1 MKNFI
6 CLLFTIALMVFNS
19 CNNSKQVINEYPLQ
33 GAWETF
39 YIKRVYPD
47 TTIIR
52 SEMGKNLQVHIFTKK
67 HFAFGW
73 QYEEN
78 ASSAGGGEYTFD
90 GDSLRMVSKYHWAS
104 FLVGKS
110 VNYKVMISG
119 DTLTRRGFFKNDTVQ
134 VEVIDKW
141 RRIE

>member
-1 MKNFI
+1 MKNFV
-6 CLLFTIALMVFNS
+6 CLLLTIALMLFVS
-19 CNNSKQVINEYPLQ
+19 CNNPKQVINDYPLQ

-39 YIKRVYPD
+39 YIKQVFPD
-47 TTIIR
+47 TTIVH
-52 SEMGKNLQVHIFTKK
+52 SDMGKNLQVHIFTKK
-67 HFAFGW
+67 HFAFGR
-73 QYEEN
+73 QYDQN
-78 ASSAGGGEYTFD
+78 AYSAGGGEYIFD
-90 GDSLRMVSKYHWAS
+90 GDSLKMVSKYHWAY